1 MWLGVSDQLQP
12 MDEQTRTAGSDV
24 EDDCFF
30 MKQEGQGPTGI
41 LINIYTRSYKKK
53 SSRYKKKKVRKK
65 IASITQSCLAMD
77 QG

>member
-1 MWLGVSDQLQP
+1 

-30 MKQEGQGPTGI
+30 FMKQEGRAPTGI

-53 SSRYKKKKVRKK
+53 LKIQKKKVRKK